1 MLREYFGYREEN
13 APQWDSTKA
22 IVSHFAS
29 PEDAISRLSAVGL
42 KSVPSWL
49 SPYSVLSNGEKF
61 RADLARTINNG
72 AVIDEF
78 TSVVDRNVAKS
89 TCVSLRSH
97 IERQQWSHIVLA
109 SCHYDILN
117 WILPDWYFDTSD
129 GTLHDGRSLR
139 RPDIKIRIY
148 PCARSTWNMFR
159 QHHYY
164 SQKLSAARAFLA
176 TAEFETQEEI
186 PVGFVASRRMYGRFG
201 KDSRECWQA
210 SRTVIFPDFQGM
222 GIGPRISDLV
232 AQLHIDE
239 GKRYFSKTTSTS
251 LGAWRDLPNS
261 RWRPTSKYNPLK
273 NRFLRPERLRHQIRN
288 GQGKRLGGYFSH
300 EYIAPKTTETQ

>member
-1 MLREYFGYREEN
+1 MSRPTYASRVVVDAFTLAASKAYDLHAGTHFDGTRTFEGHTRPDIPAHFSIGLIVGPSGTGKTLMLREYFGYREEN

-210 SRTVIFPDFQGM
+210 SRTVIFQDFREWGL
-222 GIGPRISDLV
+222 DL
-232 AQLHIDE
+232 E
-239 GKRYFSKTTSTS
+239 S
-251 LGAWRDLPNS
+251 
-261 RWRPTSKYNPLK
+261 
-273 NRFLRPERLRHQIRN
+273 QI
-288 GQGKRLGGYFSH
+288 
-300 EYIAPKTTETQ
+300 